1 MKRSGKIALQTGY
14 WLSYLIL
21 VMVIMGV
28 LYGREENVDETRIEK
43 AFIILTFVALLPSAI
58 SFYSFYY
65 FIFPRFFQKK
75 KFLQTLIFGTGISL
89 GAALF
94 GYVVL
99 NNYFAETCSEEM
111 GSADF
116 IGIILFM
123 TLITEISGV
132 IALLMQGFITW
143 FEELKLR
150 ENLAKRN
157 YEIEMALVKSQLDPH
172 FLFNTI
178 NNIDVLIIKDP
189 LLASSYLNKLSDIMR
204 FMLYETKSDV
214 ISLSRE
220 IEYIEKYIELQ
231 RIRTANKNYIKLEIT
246 GNIDNCIIAPMLFIP
261 FIENAVK
268 HTTNK
273 KIPDAIKIK
282 LNVNETGISFSCI
295 NKYEQF
301 GNDEPKE
308 GGLGNELIKRRLDL
322 LYKSNYD
329 LIVEKKKNQ
338 YSVKLSIK
346 NG

>member
-1 MKRSGKIALQTGY
+1 MKRSVKVALQAGY
-14 WLSYLIL
+14 WICYLIL
-21 VMVIMGV
+21 VMVILGV
-28 LYGREENVDETRIEK
+28 LYGRDENVDDSRIEK
-43 AFIILTFVALLPSAI
+43 AFIILTFIALLPSAI

-65 FIFPRFFQKK
+65 FIFPRFFQRK

-89 GAALF
+89 AAALL
-94 GYVVL
+94 GYGVL

-111 GSADF
+111 GSGDF
-116 IGIILFM
+116 LGIILFM
-123 TLITEISGV
+123 TLITNISGV

-157 YEIEMALVKSQLDPH
+157 YEVEMALVKSQLDPH

-189 LLASSYLNKLSDIMR
+189 DLASSYLNKLSDIMR
-204 FMLYETKSDV
+204 FMLYETKSDI

-220 IEYIEKYIELQ
+220 IEYIQKYIELQ
-231 RIRTANKNYIKLEIT
+231 RIRTSNKNYIQLEIS
-246 GNIDNCIIAPMLFIP
+246 GDIDNCTIAPMLFIP

-268 HTTNK
+268 HSTNK
-273 KIPDAIKIK
+273 KIPEAIKIEIDVSER
-282 LNVNETGISFSCI
+282 NISFSCV
-295 NKYEQF
+295 NKFEDYSKE
-301 GNDEPKE
+301 GEKE
-308 GGLGNELIKRRLDL
+308 GGLGNSLIQRRLDL

-329 LIVEKKKNQ
+329 LRVEKQKNQ
-338 YSVKLSIK
+338 YSVKLLIK